1 VRTSGAERGEQQDEA
16 ERLGRRAAGT
26 PLMEGFRDA
35 FDCGDSLDTSAILA
49 DPGDGM
55 SRMREEEADAFARIA
70 PLPPADLLAAARR
83 MATARRV
90 RDEVF
95 GNGQFL
101 NPGWNI
107 LLELFVAG
115 EEGRNVTIKSAC
127 VAACVPQSTALRHI
141 AHLIDIRLA
150 TRAQHPSDA
159 RSAYLKLTD
168 RGRSKMVAFLT
179 LSEGGRGG
187 SGA

>member
-1 VRTSGAERGEQQDEA
+1 MRASGAERGDDRGDA
-16 ERLGRRAAGT
+16 SGRCGRRAESAPSG
-26 PLMEGFRDA
+26 
-35 FDCGDSLDTSAILA
+35 LDDPFVWDDLLVSAAALS
-49 DPGDGM
+49 DPGDG
-55 SRMREEEADAFARIA
+55 RARAQEGDADALARIE
-70 PLPPADLLAAARR
+70 PLPPAELLAQARR
-83 MATARRV
+83 FSLARRV

-95 GNGQFL
+95 GNCEFL

-107 LLELFVAG
+107 LLELFIAG

-159 RSAYLKLTD
+159 RSAYLKLTEP
-168 RGRSKMVAFLT
+168 GRTKMVAFLT
-179 LSEGGRGG
+179 LSAGDRDAP
-187 SGA
+187 GA